1 MDVKEVSPNEL
12 EIDPTNE
19 RRENISPE
27 NFDPE
32 EEDES
37 LVDSIREQGVIQ
49 PPVVREDNGTLKVV
63 VGQRRT
69 LAAQTAGIDRIPVV
83 VMDYDDQEAIAASI
97 TENVDAFKKSV
108 SRSDRAAAVQRLMD
122 MNDWTIAEVADYLGV
137 GTATID
143 DWLERTR
150 EEWEGTNVHVDKTD
164 EDSTET
170 QTEVE
175 STNEGSTEIETEF
188 DEVDDKSVAAIRRV
202 TGGGEEGEQMV
213 QKVAENN
220 LSQSQVLEATKRARR
235 GEDLD
240 QVVNEIAQERQERQG
255 EIRVNVSVTF
265 TGDYGEALREAAR
278 DMGTS
283 EERVVRGAIEQYLEE
298 EEYL

>member
-19 RRENISPE
+19 RREYISPE

-32 EEDES
+32 DEDES

-49 PPVVREDNGTLKVV
+49 PPIVREDNGTFKVV

-122 MNDWTIAEVADYLGV
+122 MNDLTIAEVADYLGV
-137 GTATID
+137 GTATIE

-164 EDSTET
+164 EDTTET

-175 STNEGSTEIETEF
+175 STNEGSTEIETEY

-202 TGGGEEGEQMV
+202 TGGGEKGEQMV

-235 GEDLD
+235 GEDLEE
-240 QVVNEIAQERQERQG
+240 VVGEIAQERQERQG

-298 EEYL
+298 EDYL

>member
-1 MDVKEVSPNEL
+1 
-12 EIDPTNE
+12 
-19 RRENISPE
+19 
-27 NFDPE
+27 
-32 EEDES
+32 
-37 LVDSIREQGVIQ
+37 
-49 PPVVREDNGTLKVV
+49 
-63 VGQRRT
+63 
-69 LAAQTAGIDRIPVV
+69 
-83 VMDYDDQEAIAASI
+83 
-97 TENVDAFKKSV
+97 
-108 SRSDRAAAVQRLMD
+108 MD

-164 EDSTET
+164 GDTTET

-213 QKVAENN
+213 QKVVENN

-240 QVVNEIAQERQERQG
+240 EVVDEIAQERQERQG

-298 EEYL
+298 EDYL